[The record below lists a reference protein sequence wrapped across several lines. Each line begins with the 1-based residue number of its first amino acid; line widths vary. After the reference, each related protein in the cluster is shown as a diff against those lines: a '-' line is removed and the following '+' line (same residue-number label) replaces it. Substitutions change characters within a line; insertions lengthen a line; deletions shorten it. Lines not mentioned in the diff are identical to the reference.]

1 MTPFR
6 SGQQDS
12 RTPSKAEIYSKLAAG
27 ARAAKLRSSS
37 GEAPAS
43 PASPTDVERRG
54 ASGSSFSDSAADGA
68 VIDWDEP
75 ETPASGYTSAVAT
88 PTAPQTPIVYADA
101 EGDVDKLEGL
111 RTADRDSGSRM
122 SLLELVQGLQETNV
136 RLQEQF
142 SVSRAAQARA
152 VKELAAA
159 NLRVAAADGR
169 NAGVA
174 ARAKVAAAAVHAC
187 KPPPEVVACS
197 NARLG

>member
-101 EGDVDKLEGL
+101 EGDVDKFEYENTTKNKRTNGEADDGDYESYKEAHEEGA
-111 RTADRDSGSRM
+111 TEEADHGQD
-122 SLLELVQGLQETNV
+122 
-136 RLQEQF
+136 
-142 SVSRAAQARA
+142 
-152 VKELAAA
+152 
-159 NLRVAAADGR
+159 
-169 NAGVA
+169 
-174 ARAKVAAAAVHAC
+174 
-187 KPPPEVVACS
+187 
-197 NARLG
+197 